1 MSFCPK
7 CGAQLA
13 EGTAF
18 CPKCGYKVSEN
29 PTVSSEPA
37 APAPAQAPASA
48 PAARQDKPCP
58 ENYLLYSI
66 LVTLFCCL
74 PFGIVGIIKSA
85 QVSSKYQ
92 AGDYDGALQSSKD
105 AKKWSLIALLC
116 GLAWII
122 LYVIFFVIL
131 GVASAF

>member
-7 CGAQLA
+7 CGAELA

-18 CPKCGYKVSEN
+18 CPKCGYQVSVE
-29 PTVSSEPA
+29 S
-37 APAPAQAPASA
+37 QPASSNQ
-48 PAARQDKPCP
+48 PSQTQTPSQPEKKPCP
-58 ENYLLYSI
+58 ESYLLYSI
-66 LVTLFCCL
+66 LATLFCCL

-92 AGDYDGALQSSKD
+92 AGDYDGALQSSND
-105 AKKWSLIALLC
+105 AKKWSLIALVC
-116 GLAWII
+116 GLVWLV
-122 LYVIFFVIL
+122 LYVIFFVII

>member
-7 CGAQLA
+7 CGAQLD
-13 EGTAF
+13 EGTVF
-18 CPKCGYKVSEN
+18 CPKCGYKVSGDQ
-29 PTVSSEPA
+29 TVPPEP
-37 APAPAQAPASA
+37 APAPTAAPASA

-58 ENYLLYSI
+58 ESYLLYSI
-66 LVTLFCCL
+66 LATLFCCL

-92 AGDYDGALQSSKD
+92 AGDYDGAVQSSKD
-105 AKKWSLIALLC
+105 AKKWSLIALIC
-116 GLAWII
+116 GFAWII
-122 LYVIFFVIL
+122 LYAIFFVIL

>member
-18 CPKCGYKVSEN
+18 CPNCGYKVSEN
-29 PTVSSEPA
+29 QTVSPA
-37 APAPAQAPASA
+37 PVAASAQAPAPAPT
-48 PAARQDKPCP
+48 ARQDKPCP